1 LKVIYLLEQTKKG
14 HAAAGFGVE
23 FEWDIPLLDGY
34 KHLYLKN
41 HSKEPS
47 SSTYKGIVLA
57 DKELNELMLIEK
69 PDLVFINGWFPKG
82 LKQIINYCYKNK
94 IKTICRGD
102 STLLMPGNNFKKAIK
117 EIYIRNILS
126 KINCFLYV
134 GEENIKYYLQYGV
147 IENLL

>member
-1 LKVIYLLEQTKKG
+1 MKVLIFATHPIQYQVPIYRELNKKCDLKVIYLLEQTKKG

-82 LKQIINYCYKNK
+82 LKQIIN
-94 IKTICRGD
+94 
-102 STLLMPGNNFKKAIK
+102 
-117 EIYIRNILS
+117 
-126 KINCFLYV
+126 
-134 GEENIKYYLQYGV
+134 
-147 IENLL
+147 